1 MNLGY
6 ECLSELEAAIGY
18 NFSDKELLM
27 TALTH
32 SSFANELKINKCE
45 YNERLEFLG
54 DAVLEIVVSEFL
66 YFNEPDVNEG
76 SLSKHR
82 ASLVCEKALAECAR
96 RIELGKYLRLGKGET
111 LCGGASRDSIIS
123 DAMEAVI
130 GAVYLDGGLEEAKK
144 LINAYVLFDLDK
156 RDLYKDCKSA
166 LQELCQARFS
176 DRAYYDLLGEAGP
189 EHDRTFKVRARCGE
203 MVLAEGEG
211 RTKKAAEQLAASRS
225 IEMIKSMSI
234 VASRG

>member
-1 MNLGY
+1 MNHGY
-6 ECLSELEAAIGY
+6 EGLRELEASIGY
-18 NFSDKELLM
+18 EFSDKELLM

-54 DAVLEIVVSEFL
+54 DAVLEIIVSEFL
-66 YFNEPDVNEG
+66 YFHEPDVNEG

-96 RIELGKYLRLGKGET
+96 RISLGKYLRLGKGEL

-130 GAVYLDGGLEEAKK
+130 GAVYLDGGITKAKE
-144 LINAYVLFDLDK
+144 LIDGFVLFDLDK
-156 RDLYKDCKSA
+156 RDLYKDSKSA
-166 LQELCQARFS
+166 LQELCQAKFK
-176 DRAYYDLLGEAGP
+176 DRAVYDLLDEVGP
-189 EHDRTFKVRARCGE
+189 EHDRIFKVRAKCGQRI
-203 MVLAEGEG
+203 LAEGEG
-211 RTKKAAEQLAASRS
+211 RTKKAAEQAAASRS
-225 IEMIKSMSI
+225 LELIGRMM
-234 VASRG
+234 